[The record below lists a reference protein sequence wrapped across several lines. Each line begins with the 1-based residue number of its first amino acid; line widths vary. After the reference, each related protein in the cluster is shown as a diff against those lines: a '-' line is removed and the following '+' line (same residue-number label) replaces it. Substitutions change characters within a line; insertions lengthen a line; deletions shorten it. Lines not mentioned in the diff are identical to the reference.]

1 MAFRI
6 RCMERSWISYPP
18 PHRPQPLPN
27 YSQLQVLLQLLP
39 IIYSFSFIC
48 RYCCT
53 VYSKLVVIQIP
64 CATCFGMTASHM
76 RQAPARPSRMNAGGP
91 VLQVY
96 CNFHVERTSRVCNL
110 QCAARFLQVE
120 TCPCTSWQ
128 ELNTR
133 RTCATGSSTL
143 LISISCT
150 GLHLQV
156 TAQHETCSCTFHA
169 RY

>member
-1 MAFRI
+1 MRFASVVWKDLGSATHLLTALNLFLI
-6 RCMERSWISYPP
+6 TI
-18 PHRPQPLPN
+18 N
-27 YSQLQVLLQLLP
+27 YKYFCCYCQLLLLHLLLLLH
-39 IIYSFSFIC
+39 C
-48 RYCCT
+48 L
-53 VYSKLVVIQIP
+53 YSKLVVIFFP

-91 VLQVY
+91 ELQVY

-110 QCAARFLQVE
+110 QCAARFPQVE

-143 LISISCT
+143 LISISRT

-156 TAQHETCSCTFHA
+156 TAQHETCSCTFHV

>member
-1 MAFRI
+1 
-6 RCMERSWISYPP
+6 
-18 PHRPQPLPN
+18 
-27 YSQLQVLLQLLP
+27 
-39 IIYSFSFIC
+39 
-48 RYCCT
+48 
-53 VYSKLVVIQIP
+53 
-64 CATCFGMTASHM
+64 MTASH

-110 QCAARFLQVE
+110 QCAARFPQVE

-143 LISISCT
+143 LISISRT

-156 TAQHETCSCTFHA
+156 TATDQVSPSLSSHLQESAVRLLKKLVKVGIATTLRILRSPENQKSSKSVFSTQLGMISIDTV
-169 RY
+169 